1 MLFLLL
7 IAKIAGFREMCIT
20 ENESVDSEATTNHDN
35 HWPSFREHSLVEAA
49 VIEAARELQ
58 VSREMAMMSAFG
70 AMATACQGLVDLQ
83 MPTGHKVPTSLMLL
97 TIADSGERKT
107 TTQKYFFEAISTAN
121 DVAYK
126 ANEEALGEHRVKYEL
141 WKAHKR
147 HLERM
152 YSKFAAQED
161 KAATQAAIEEVAK
174 HVRAEPKP
182 GRSGKFLYEDTT
194 PQALMQMLYENTPS
208 GCLLTSEANSI
219 FSGKALGELDKLNT
233 LWDGSSVIV
242 DRISREG
249 FVLQDARLT
258 LSLMAQP
265 SVVSRF
271 LGKRGEEARGTGFL
285 ARFLVVK
292 PRPMAGQR
300 DQQKLSELPRQ
311 KAFNARIRERLGSDS
326 ASKRQVIQFSEPAAN
341 LWYQYSRQLE
351 LQMQENGLYHYLKDH
366 ASKLLENTSRL
377 AAILHTFERN
387 SDNDIE
393 IDQAT
398 LEFCWE
404 FAQRCSGHF
413 IKNLASEPQI
423 ITDTNNL
430 AHYLLKEAYKEEKNT
445 PTQSNKSPH
454 ITSNIQQPP
463 INLKAGAATYFTIS
477 KVKQFGPSSL
487 RSPSNTDRLNAAIE
501 LLIKLG
507 HIKKEGSI
515 YHFKETILIQG
526 RKPKLENG
534 KIVTIKELPLF
545 SEQVRWEPERSDGW
559 TKPAYYIKI
568 E

>member
-1 MLFLLL
+1 
-7 IAKIAGFREMCIT
+7 MCPT

-35 HWPSFREHSLVEAA
+35 HWPFFREHSLVEAA

-152 YSKFAAQED
+152 YSKLAAQED
-161 KAATQAAIEEVAK
+161 TAATQAAIEEVAK

-194 PQALMQMLYENTPS
+194 PQALMQMLYENIPS

-233 LWDGSSVIV
+233 LWDGNSVIV
-242 DRISREG
+242 DRISRDG

-265 SVVSRF
+265 NVVSRF

-311 KAFNARIRERLGSDS
+311 KAFNTRIRERLGSDS
-326 ASKRQVIQFSEPAAN
+326 SSKRQVIQFSEPAAN

-351 LQMQENGLYHYLKDH
+351 QEMQKNGLYHYLKDH

-377 AAILHTFERN
+377 AAILHTFERT

-398 LEFCWE
+398 LEFCWD
-404 FAQRCSGHF
+404 FTRRCSGHF
-413 IKNLASEPQI
+413 IVNLANEPQI
-423 ITDTNNL
+423 VTDANNL
-430 AHYLLKEAYKEEKNT
+430 AHYLLKESYKGDKNAID
-445 PTQSNKSPH
+445 PSKNNPH
-454 ITSNIQQPP
+454 ITQNLPEPP
-463 INLKAGAATYFTIS
+463 KNLRAGANTYFTLTQ
-477 KVKQFGPSSL
+477 VKQLGPSSL
-487 RSPSNTDRLNAAIE
+487 RGRANSERLEAAIE
-501 LLIKLG
+501 LLISLG
-507 HIKKEGSI
+507 HIKKQGGI
-515 YHFKETILIQG
+515 YQFKETILLPG
-526 RKPKLENG
+526 TKPALENG
-534 KIVTIKELPLF
+534 KTITIKELPLF
-545 SEQVRWEPERSDGW
+545 SEQELWQPPRTGRWDQPIYCIRVE
-559 TKPAYYIKI
+559 
-568 E
+568 

>member
-1 MLFLLL
+1 MYH
-7 IAKIAGFREMCIT
+7 T
-20 ENESVDSEATTNHDN
+20 ENESVDSEATTNHDS

-126 ANEEALGEHRVKYEL
+126 ANEEALGEHRVSHEL

-152 YSKFAAQED
+152 YSKCAAQED
-161 KAATQAAIEEVAK
+161 KAATQAAKEEVAK
-174 HVRAEPKP
+174 HVRAEPQP
-182 GRSGKFLYEDTT
+182 SRSGKFLYEDTT

-326 ASKRQVIQFSEPAAN
+326 SSKRQVIQFSEPAAN

-351 LQMQENGLYHYLKDH
+351 QEMQENGLYHYLKDH

-377 AAILHTFERN
+377 AAILHTFERT

-398 LEFCWE
+398 LEFCWD
-404 FAQRCSGHF
+404 FTRRCSGHF
-413 IKNLASEPQI
+413 IENLASEPQI
-423 ITDTNNL
+423 ITDANNL
-430 AHYLLKEAYKEEKNT
+430 AHFLLKEAYKENKNAIN
-445 PTQSNKSPH
+445 QSKNNPH
-454 ITSNIQQPP
+454 ITQNLQQPP
-463 INLKAGAATYFTIS
+463 ENLKTGAETNFTLTQ
-477 KVKQFGPSSL
+477 VKQLGPSSL
-487 RSPSNTDRLNAAIE
+487 RGRANSERLGAAIE
-501 LLIKLG
+501 LLTRLG
-507 HIKKEGSI
+507 HIKKQGSI
-515 YHFKETILIQG
+515 YQFKETILLPG
-526 RKPKLENG
+526 RKPALENG
-534 KIVTIKELPLF
+534 KTVTIKELPLF
-545 SEQVRWEPERSDGW
+545 SEQELWHPPRTSGW
-559 TKPAYYIKI
+559 DQPIYCIRV

>member
-1 MLFLLL
+1 
-7 IAKIAGFREMCIT
+7 MCPT
-20 ENESVDSEATTNHDN
+20 ENESVNSESTSNHDS

-121 DVAYK
+121 DAAYK
-126 ANEEALGEHRVKYEL
+126 ANEESLGEHRVSHEL

-152 YSKFAAQED
+152 YSKCAAQED

-174 HVRAEPKP
+174 HVRAEPQP
-182 GRSGKFLYEDTT
+182 SRSGKFLYEDTT

-311 KAFNARIRERLGSDS
+311 KTFNARIRERLGSDS
-326 ASKRQVIQFSEPAAN
+326 TSKRQVIQFSEPAAN

-351 LQMQENGLYHYLKDH
+351 QEMQENGLYHYLKDH

-377 AAILHTFERN
+377 AAILHTFER
-387 SDNDIE
+387 STDNDIE
-393 IDQAT
+393 IDKAT
-398 LEFCWE
+398 LEFCWD
-404 FAQRCSGHF
+404 FTRRCSGHF
-413 IKNLASEPQI
+413 IEHLASEPQI
-423 ITDTNNL
+423 ISDANNL
-430 AHYLLKEAYKEEKNT
+430 AHYLLKEAYKEEKNIT
-445 PTQSNKSPH
+445 NQNNKSPF
-454 ITSNIQQPP
+454 ITSDQQQPP
-463 INLKAGAATYFTIS
+463 NNLKAGTTTSFTLT
-477 KVKQFGPSSL
+477 KVKQLGPSSL
-487 RSPSNTDRLNAAIE
+487 RGRANSERLEAAIE
-501 LLIKLG
+501 LLTKLG
-507 HIKKEGSI
+507 HIKKEGSV
-515 YHFKETILIQG
+515 YQFKETILLQG
-526 RKPKLENG
+526 NKPKLENG
-534 KIVTIKELPLF
+534 KTVTIKELPLF
-545 SEQVRWEPERSDGW
+545 SEQVQWAPERSDRW
-559 TKPAYYIKI
+559 SRPTYYIKI